1 MLNSH
6 IKFHSALSVGL
17 EGMCIQMDR
26 KIADIKKKLE
36 DQRLALLAEA
46 GETISGGLKPEKENY
61 ADLGDQA
68 SAESD
73 RNLLLRLRGREQRL
87 LKKIDEALKRIEDGT
102 FGICES
108 CGEKISIKRLEARPV
123 TTLCIDCKTAQEE
136 EEKLRK

>member
-1 MLNSH
+1 
-6 IKFHSALSVGL
+6 
-17 EGMCIQMDR
+17 MDR
-26 KIADIKKKLE
+26 KISEIKKKLE
-36 DQRLALLAEA
+36 DQRVELLEEA
-46 GETISGGLKPEKENY
+46 GETISGGLKPDKENY

-73 RNLLLRLRGREQRL
+73 RNLILRLRGREQRL

-102 FGICES
+102 FGICET
-108 CGEKISIKRLEARPV
+108 CGEKIALKRLQARPV

>member
-1 MLNSH
+1 
-6 IKFHSALSVGL
+6 
-17 EGMCIQMDR
+17 MDR
-26 KIADIKKKLE
+26 KISDIKKRLE
-36 DQRLALLAEA
+36 DQRAELLLEA
-46 GETISGGLKPEKENY
+46 GETIVDGLKPDKENY

-87 LKKIDEALKRIEDGT
+87 MKKIDEALKRIEDGT

-108 CGEKISIKRLEARPV
+108 CGEKIATKRLQARPV
-123 TTLCIDCKTAQEE
+123 TTLCIDCKTTQEE